1 MIILFMMS
9 EVFFATRKRSG
20 KLFHGLTCNCIAFM
34 ENRKL
39 GKVFCWKY
47 QSWKV
52 IIVVRISW
60 FKIGKLPL
68 KLETSDRGWKFF
80 AKNLSFQLHF
90 PTTCTPFKCTAIWQM
105 NKFIR
110 RPFIYSPFWSTQAYF
125 RENKAFKGFYHLH
138 VHRKRFVPHL
148 EEVIFSTNG
157 NRIQLHGAPLNNSLS
172 WVSFTFVYLKY
183 QSYHG
188 FNFNFLNKLQAVTYS
203 MQFEGTWP
211 ARCQLIV

>member
-9 EVFFATRKRSG
+9 EVFFATWKRSG

-47 QSWKV
+47 QSRKV

-80 AKNLSFQLHF
+80 AKIFLMLFATFKFQTHFWFSKYEFPIFLVIPTPLSNYVY
-90 PTTCTPFKCTAIWQM
+90 AISSAQQSDRWISSLEDHS
-105 NKFIR
+105 FIALFDR
-110 RPFIYSPFWSTQAYF
+110 RRLILGKTRLS
-125 RENKAFKGFYHLH
+125 KGFTICM
-138 VHRKRFVPHL
+138 FI
-148 EEVIFSTNG
+148 ES
-157 NRIQLHGAPLNNSLS
+157 
-172 WVSFTFVYLKY
+172 VSFLIWK
-183 QSYHG
+183 
-188 FNFNFLNKLQAVTYS
+188 KLFSAQTEIEYS
-203 MQFEGTWP
+203 CTERP
-211 ARCQLIV
+211 

>member
-1 MIILFMMS
+1 MRLSNFILIFDFRNMNYQ
-9 EVFFATRKRSG
+9 FFDHSNST
-20 KLFHGLTCNCIAFM
+20 
-34 ENRKL
+34 
-39 GKVFCWKY
+39 
-47 QSWKV
+47 
-52 IIVVRISW
+52 
-60 FKIGKLPL
+60 
-68 KLETSDRGWKFF
+68 
-80 AKNLSFQLHF
+80 FQLRVRH
-90 PTTCTPFKCTAIWQM
+90 FKCTAIWQM

-110 RPFIYSPFWSTQAYF
+110 RPFIYSPFWSMQAYF
-125 RENKAFKGFYHLH
+125 RENKAFKGFNHSH
-138 VHRKRFVPHL
+138 VHQKRFVPHL